1 MSCLGSFMANTA
13 SAIKRIR
20 QTKRRDARNQRNA
33 SRLKT
38 QVRKLKKALESSDAD
53 SAKNLLKPT
62 ISVVDKSVQKGVLKK
77 NTASRIKSRLTRRV
91 RGLASSKA

>member
-1 MSCLGSFMANTA
+1 MANTA

-20 QTKRRDARNQRNA
+20 QTKRRDARNQQNA

-91 RGLASSKA
+91 RGLASAKA

>member
-1 MSCLGSFMANTA
+1 MANTA

-20 QTKRRDARNQRNA
+20 QNERRNEQNQRNA

-38 QVRKLKKALESSDAD
+38 EVRKLKRALDSSDAD

-62 ISVVDKSVQKGVLKK
+62 ISVLDKSVQKGVLKK
-77 NTASRIKSRLTRRV
+77 NTASRLKSRLTRRV
-91 RGLASSKA
+91 RSLASSKA

>member
-1 MSCLGSFMANTA
+1 MANTA

-20 QTKRRDARNQRNA
+20 QNKRRDTNNQRNA

-38 QVRKLKKALESSDAD
+38 QVRKLKRALDGNDAA
-53 SAKNLLKPT
+53 SAKDQLKPT
-62 ISVVDKSVQKGVLKK
+62 ISVLDRSVQKGILKK

-91 RGLASSKA
+91 RSLASAKA

>member
-1 MSCLGSFMANTA
+1 MANTS

-20 QTKRRDARNQRNA
+20 QTKRRNERNQQNA

-38 QVRKLKKALESSDAD
+38 QVRKLKRALQGNDAD
-53 SAKNLLKPT
+53 SAKELLRPT
-62 ISVVDKSVQKGVLKK
+62 ISVVDRSVQKGVLKK

-91 RGLASSKA
+91 RALSPAKA

>member
-1 MSCLGSFMANTA
+1 MANTT

-20 QTKRRDARNQRNA
+20 QNAKRNTKNQRNA

-38 QVRKLKKALESSDAD
+38 QVRKLKRALDGNDAA
-53 SAKNLLKPT
+53 SAKDLLKPT
-62 ISVVDKSVQKGVLKK
+62 ISVVDKSVQKGVMKK

-91 RGLASSKA
+91 RALAPAKA

>member
-1 MSCLGSFMANTA
+1 MANTA

-20 QTKRRDARNQRNA
+20 QTKKRDARNQRNA

-38 QVRKLKKALESSDAD
+38 EVRKLKKALEASDAD
-53 SAKNLLKPT
+53 SAKDLLKPT

>member
-1 MSCLGSFMANTA
+1 MANTK
-13 SAIKRIR
+13 SAEKRIL
-20 QTKRRDARNQRNA
+20 QIKKRTDRNQHNA

-38 QVRKLKKALESSDAD
+38 QVRKLKRALDGGEPTA
-53 SAKNLLKPT
+53 AKDLLKPT

-91 RGLASSKA
+91 RALAAPKA

>member
-1 MSCLGSFMANTA
+1 MANTD

-20 QTKRRDARNQRNA
+20 QSKTRNVSNQRNA

-38 QVRKLKKALESSDAD
+38 QVRKLKRALDGNDAA
-53 SAKNLLKPT
+53 SAKDLLKPT

-91 RGLASSKA
+91 RSLASAKA

>member
-1 MSCLGSFMANTA
+1 MANTS
-13 SAIKRIR
+13 SAIKRVR
-20 QTKRRDARNQRNA
+20 QTKRRNVRNQHNA

-38 QVRKLKKALESSDAD
+38 QVRKLKRALGSNDAAA
-53 SAKNLLKPT
+53 AKDLLKPT

-91 RGLASSKA
+91 RSLASAKA

>member
-1 MSCLGSFMANTA
+1 MANTS

-20 QTKRRDARNQRNA
+20 QAKRRDARNQHNA

-38 QVRKLKKALESSDAD
+38 QVRKLTRALGGNDAA
-53 SAKNLLKPT
+53 SAKDLLKPT

-91 RGLASSKA
+91 RSLAPSKA

>member
-1 MSCLGSFMANTA
+1 MANTA

-38 QVRKLKKALESSDAD
+38 QVRKLKRALEASDAD
-53 SAKNLLKPT
+53 SAKSLLKPT

-91 RGLASSKA
+91 RGLASAKA

>member
-1 MSCLGSFMANTA
+1 MANTPSA
-13 SAIKRIR
+13 SKRIR
-20 QTKRRDARNQRNA
+20 QNEKRNARNQHNA

-38 QVRKLKKALESSDAD
+38 EVRKLKRALDGNDAA
-53 SAKNLLKPT
+53 SAKDLLKPT

-91 RGLASSKA
+91 RSLAAPKA

>member
-1 MSCLGSFMANTA
+1 MANTA

-38 QVRKLKKALESSDAD
+38 EVRKLKKALETSDAS
-53 SAKNLLKPT
+53 SAKDLLKPT
-62 ISVVDKSVQKGVLKK
+62 ISVLDKSVQKGVLKK

-91 RGLASSKA
+91 RSLASAKA

>member
-1 MSCLGSFMANTA
+1 MANTP

-20 QTKRRDARNQRNA
+20 QNERRSARNQQSA

-38 QVRKLKKALESSDAD
+38 QVRKLKRALQNSDAG
-53 SAKNLLKPT
+53 SAKELLKPT
-62 ISVVDKSVQKGVLKK
+62 ISVVDRSVQKGVLKK

-91 RGLASSKA
+91 RALAPAKA

>member
-1 MSCLGSFMANTA
+1 MANTA

-20 QTKRRDARNQRNA
+20 QTQRRDARNQRSA

-38 QVRKLKKALESSDAD
+38 QVRKLKQALDGSDAA
-53 SAKNLLKPT
+53 SAKDLLKPT

-91 RGLASSKA
+91 RALAPAKA

>member
-1 MSCLGSFMANTA
+1 MANTA

-20 QTKRRDARNQRNA
+20 QTQRRDAKNQRSA

-38 QVRKLKKALESSDAD
+38 QVRKLKQALDGSDAA
-53 SAKNLLKPT
+53 SAKDLLKPT

-91 RGLASSKA
+91 RSLASPKA

>member
-1 MSCLGSFMANTA
+1 MANTA
-13 SAIKRIR
+13 SAIKRTR
-20 QTKRRDARNQRNA
+20 QNERRNTKNQRNA
-33 SRLKT
+33 RRLKT
-38 QVRKLKKALESSDAD
+38 QVRKLKRALDGNDAA

-91 RGLASSKA
+91 RALASAKA

>member
-1 MSCLGSFMANTA
+1 MANTA

>member
-1 MSCLGSFMANTA
+1 MANTP

-20 QTKRRDARNQRNA
+20 QNEKRNTKNQRNA

-38 QVRKLKKALESSDAD
+38 QVRKLKRALDGNDAA
-53 SAKNLLKPT
+53 SAKDLLKPT
-62 ISVVDKSVQKGVLKK
+62 ISVVDKSVQKGVMKK

-91 RGLASSKA
+91 RALAPAKA

>member
-1 MSCLGSFMANTA
+1 MANTA

-38 QVRKLKKALESSDAD
+38 EVRKLKRALETSDAA
-53 SAKNLLKPT
+53 SAKDLLKPT
-62 ISVVDKSVQKGVLKK
+62 ISVLDRSVQKGVLKK

-91 RGLASSKA
+91 RSLASGKA

>member
-1 MSCLGSFMANTA
+1 MANTD

-20 QTKRRDARNQRNA
+20 QTKRRNAKNQRNA

-38 QVRKLKKALESSDAD
+38 QVRRLKRALEGNDAA
-53 SAKNLLKPT
+53 SAKELLKPT
-62 ISVVDKSVQKGVLKK
+62 ISVVDKSVQSGILKK

-91 RGLASSKA
+91 RSLAAAKA

>member
-1 MSCLGSFMANTA
+1 MANTA

-20 QTKRRDARNQRNA
+20 QTERRSARNQHNA

-38 QVRKLKKALESSDAD
+38 EVRKLKRALDTSDAD

-62 ISVVDKSVQKGVLKK
+62 ISVLDKSVQKGVLKK
-77 NTASRIKSRLTRRV
+77 NTASRIKSRLTKRV
-91 RGLASSKA
+91 RSLASAKA